1 MKEDSVPGSIADK
14 ETARQAICELTDAV
28 NYHNYRYYMLED
40 PIISDF
46 EFDNLLKKL
55 TALEAAYPQY
65 VREDSP
71 SKRVGGALSEKFGQV
86 NHNIP
91 MLSLDNTYSKEEVEE
106 FDRKVKRF
114 LGYGTHADGD
124 GSDDIDYE
132 CELKFDGLAVELI
145 YKNGIFIQGSTR
157 GDGVTGE
164 DVTVNLRTIKTIP
177 LKLRTDMGYIEVR
190 GEVLMD
196 KKSFKRLNGERS
208 ELGLSFFA
216 NPRNAA
222 SGSIR
227 QLDPEITSRRNL
239 IMFAYGVGEH
249 SKEVA
254 FETQFEIMNFLRES
268 EININK
274 NIRVVKG
281 IVGAIDFFEEIAGK
295 RESLPFEIDGIVIKV
310 NSLKLQEKLGEISK
324 SPRWAVAYKFSAKQ
338 EISDITDIEVSV
350 GRTGILTP
358 VAFLNPVN
366 IGGVTVKRA
375 TLHNQDEI
383 NRKNINI
390 GDRVLV
396 ERSGDVIPEVV
407 KVISKG
413 AKEGTFQLPDTC
425 PCCGSPAVIDG
436 AAHRCMNELSC
447 PCQIKGAIV
456 HFASKRAMDI
466 EGLGEKIVDK
476 LVEKGLIKN
485 VADIYYLKR
494 GDLSG
499 LEGFGEK
506 SEDNLFKSIEKSQNI
521 SYDRFIYALGIRH
534 VGEHIAGQLVKY
546 FGGIDNIK
554 NAGIEE
560 LSSKFGIGEEIGK
573 SIFNFF
579 RLNSNIAVI
588 KRLFEAGVKPRAV
601 NIGVNIGAFSENG
614 IVAGKSF
621 IFTGGLK
628 DFTRGEAENA
638 VKEMGGI
645 IEKTVKKNIN
655 YVVAGEEPGSKYDKA
670 LKLKLNIIGEDEFKK
685 IINKLNI

>member
-1 MKEDSVPGSIADK
+1 MKKSSDFDDTASKITEEKAKQRIA
-14 ETARQAICELTDAV
+14 ELTDAL

-40 PIISDF
+40 PVISDF
-46 EFDNLLKKL
+46 EFDKL
-55 TALEAAYPQY
+55 MRELSDLERKYPQF
-65 VREDSP
+65 VRQDSP
-71 SKRVGGALSEKFGQV
+71 SKRVGGAVSEKFSQV
-86 NHNIP
+86 KHNVP
-91 MLSLDNTYSKEEVEE
+91 MLSLDNAYSREEVLE
-106 FDRKVKRF
+106 FDAKVKRF
-114 LGYGTHADGD
+114 LGYAAEEN
-124 GSDDIDYE
+124 IDYE
-132 CELKFDGLAVELI
+132 CELKFDGLAVEI
-145 YKNGIFIQGSTR
+145 VYKNGFFVQGSTR

-164 DVTVNLRTIKTIP
+164 DVTANLRTINTIP
-177 LKLRTDMGYIEVR
+177 LKLLKDIEYIEVR

-196 KKSFKRLNGERS
+196 KKSFKSLNEERLKE
-208 ELGLSFFA
+208 GLSLFA

-227 QLDPEITSRRNL
+227 QLDPDITKRRNL
-239 IMFAYGVGEH
+239 IMFAYGVGDY
-249 SKEVA
+249 SIQDKPD
-254 FETQFEIMNFLRES
+254 FNTQFEMMNFLKTAG
-268 EININK
+268 ININK
-274 NIRVVKG
+274 KIKLVKG
-281 IVGAIDFFEEIAGK
+281 ISEAVNFFDDIAET

-310 NSLKLQEKLGEISK
+310 NDIKLQKKLGEISK

-338 EISDITDIEVSV
+338 ESSDIIDIEVSV

-358 VAFLNPVN
+358 VAILKPIN
-366 IGGVTVKRA
+366 IGGVVVKRA

-383 NRKNINI
+383 DKKNINI
-390 GDRVLV
+390 GDKVLV

-413 AKEGTFQLPDTC
+413 RHNGAFKLPESC
-425 PCCGSPAVIDG
+425 PCCGSSVVIDG
-436 AAHRCMNELSC
+436 AAHRCMNELAC

-506 SEDNLFKSIEKSQNI
+506 SEENLFNSIEKSKKI
-521 SYDRFIYALGIRH
+521 AYDRFIYALGIRH
-534 VGEHIAGQLVKY
+534 VGEHIADLLVQY
-546 FGGIDNIK
+546 FGGIDGIK
-554 NAGIEE
+554 NADLDE

-579 RLNSNIAVI
+579 RLNSNISVI
-588 KRLFEAGVKPRAV
+588 ERLFKAGVSPYIINASAYLK
-601 NIGVNIGAFSENG
+601 NSKI
-614 IVAGKSF
+614 AGKSF

-628 DFTRGEAENA
+628 DFTRDEAENI
-638 VKEMGGI
+638 VREMGGI
-645 IEKTVKKNIN
+645 VEKTVKKKLD
-655 YVVAGEEPGSKYDKA
+655 YVVVGGEPGSKYNKA
-670 LKLKLNIIGEDEFKK
+670 VKLKLNIINEDEFKELIK
-685 IINKLNI
+685 K